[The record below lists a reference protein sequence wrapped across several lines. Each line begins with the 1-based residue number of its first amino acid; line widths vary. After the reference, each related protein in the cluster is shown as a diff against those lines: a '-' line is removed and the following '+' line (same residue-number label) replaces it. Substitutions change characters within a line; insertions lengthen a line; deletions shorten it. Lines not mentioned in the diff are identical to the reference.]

1 MTPVARR
8 RRVIDGL
15 AETAQLFRET
25 FSKWD
30 AHDALTQSAALA
42 FYSLFSL
49 VPILI
54 LMIAI
59 AGAVFG
65 REAVQ
70 AQIVHQF
77 ATLMGEKQ
85 SLAVKEMLTTVAG
98 RNAGWLAKA
107 AGIVTLVLAA
117 TAAFVQLQISL
128 NLVWEV
134 APKPG
139 PFIRS
144 MLKKRIV
151 SLGLVI
157 CIGFLLSVSL
167 VLSAALQ
174 SLREYSAA
182 RVPLPVPLL
191 EGIHLLT
198 SFLIFALLF
207 AAIFRILPDAEIAWR
222 NVWLGSFVTSFL
234 FSVGKYLIGL
244 YLGSSSLTSP
254 FGSAGSLVLI
264 ILWVYYASLILLFGA
279 EFTRVYSLRVSAASP
294 QPSPGG
300 ERVKK
305 VAIDRTT
312 RRPKRPRSRD

>member
-1 MTPVARR
+1 MTAVAGR
-8 RRVIDGL
+8 RRVIHGL
-15 AETAQLFRET
+15 VETATLFRET

-42 FYSLFSL
+42 FYTLFSL

-54 LMIAI
+54 LVIAL

-65 REAVQ
+65 RDAVRG
-70 AQIVHQF
+70 QIVHQF

-85 SLAVKEMLTTVAG
+85 SLAVKGMLTTISVQD
-98 RNAGWLAKA
+98 AGWLARA
-107 AGIVTLVLAA
+107 IGIVTLVLAA

-139 PFIRS
+139 PLIRS
-144 MLKKRIV
+144 MLKKRII
-151 SLGLVI
+151 SFALVI
-157 CIGFLLSVSL
+157 GIGFLLSVSL
-167 VLSAALQ
+167 ALSAALQ
-174 SLREYSAA
+174 SLREFTAA
-182 RVPLPVPLL
+182 RVPLPVPFL

-222 NVWLGSFVTSFL
+222 DVWLGSIVTSFL

-244 YLGSSSLTSP
+244 YLGRSSLTSP

-294 QPSPGG
+294 RPSPGG
-300 ERVKK
+300 ERVRK

-312 RRPKRPRSRD
+312 RRPKRPRIRN

>member
-1 MTPVARR
+1 MSPSRRSKLVGPV
-8 RRVIDGL
+8 V
-15 AETAQLFRET
+15 ETGKIFRET

-42 FYSLFSL
+42 FYTLFSL
-49 VPILI
+49 VPILVLVI
-54 LMIAI
+54 WM

-65 REAVQ
+65 RDAVQ
-70 AQIVHQF
+70 GQIVHQF
-77 ATLMGEKQ
+77 AALMGEKQ
-85 SLAVKEMLTTVAG
+85 SLAVKEMLTTATG
-98 RNAGWLAKA
+98 QNAGWLAEA
-107 AGIVTLVLAA
+107 IGIVTLVLAA

-139 PFIRS
+139 PMIRT

-151 SLGLVI
+151 SFALVI
-157 CIGFLLSVSL
+157 GIGFLLSVSL
-167 VLSAALQ
+167 ALSAALQ
-174 SLREYSAA
+174 SLREYTAA
-182 RVPLPVPLL
+182 RLPLPLPLL
-191 EGIHLLT
+191 EGVHLLT
-198 SFLIFALLF
+198 SFIIFALLF

-222 NVWLGSFVTSFL
+222 DVWLGSVVTSFL
-234 FSVGKYLIGL
+234 FSVGKYVIGL
-244 YLGSSSLTSP
+244 YLGRSSLTSS

-279 EFTRVYSLRVSAASP
+279 EFTRVYSLRMSATSP

-312 RRPKRPRSRD
+312 RRPKRPHNRG